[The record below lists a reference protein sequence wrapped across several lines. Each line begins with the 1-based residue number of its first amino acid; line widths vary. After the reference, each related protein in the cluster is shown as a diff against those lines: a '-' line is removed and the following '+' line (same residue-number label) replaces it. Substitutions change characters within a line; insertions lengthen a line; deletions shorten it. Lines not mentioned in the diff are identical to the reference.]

1 MKRQVVALSLL
12 AALLTA
18 CGTDDGG
25 GGGEESGT
33 TPPTTSAP
41 ATSPPARTTS
51 AAPQG
56 KGTQPPIESGDWRLD
71 SITVRDNGLGDFG
84 GRARIT
90 YTGDNPDGGLNT
102 FTITVFKGGKDVASL
117 EGSASDV
124 QPGRTITADLI
135 STDKFVSGPYTYDF
149 QKDF

>member
-18 CGTDDGG
+18 CGTDDD
-25 GGGEESGT
+25 GGEESGT

-41 ATSPPARTTS
+41 ATSPPTTTTS
-51 AAPQG
+51 AAPQA

-71 SITVRDNGLGDFG
+71 SITVRDNLGDFG

-90 YTGDNPDGGLNT
+90 YTGDSPDSGTNV

-117 EGSASDV
+117 QGSASDV
-124 QPGRTITADLI
+124 PPGRTITAELI
-135 STDKFVSGPYTYDF
+135 STDKFVPGPYTYDF